1 MPRFQLRVVRLADR
15 MYVIGYCLK
24 DDGLAHYNSIRGGF
38 DSGDDLLP
46 RCREFYRANA
56 GKISYSSKKMNK
68 NPKAEEKQLSFKL
81 GNKVTLSVWFAHHH
95 NLDLLRAQLPLSLLL
110 AWAIETKKYR
120 LDDEVMHGK
129 YGGAVLDPARTNAM
143 LQLAFSASEGAPA
156 RESVPLIE
164 KVLYGAEQEHPRDNG
179 RGMGDGLRDIPSTYD
194 LVNMTL
200 KEAKSLTKVLR
211 EQSGTVPTEHTAEH
225 GGHAVIVDLFSSAAS
240 ADAAEALEKV
250 R

>member
-1 MPRFQLRVVRLADR
+1 LTKSLLARQITINDERLLEDGARLEQHARVLGGGLRAEVAVRVHLADSFLER
-15 MYVIGYCLK
+15 LVDRRLGGGKGLQAEHRERR
-24 DDGLAHYNSIRGGF
+24 DDG
-38 DSGDDLLP
+38 
-46 RCREFYRANA
+46 
-56 GKISYSSKKMNK
+56 
-68 NPKAEEKQLSFKL
+68 
-81 GNKVTLSVWFAHHH
+81 
-95 NLDLLRAQLPLSLLL
+95 LLRAQLPLSLLL

>member
-1 MPRFQLRVVRLADR
+1 M
-15 MYVIGYCLK
+15 
-24 DDGLAHYNSIRGGF
+24 
-38 DSGDDLLP
+38 LL
-46 RCREFYRANA
+46 
-56 GKISYSSKKMNK
+56 
-68 NPKAEEKQLSFKL
+68 
-81 GNKVTLSVWFAHHH
+81 
-95 NLDLLRAQLPLSLLL
+95 LLLHAQLVTVKTKRGSALNRKTYHVG
-110 AWAIETKKYR
+110 ET
-120 LDDEVMHGK
+120 
-129 YGGAVLDPARTNAM
+129 AVLYHV
-143 LQLAFSASEGAPA
+143 SASEGAPA